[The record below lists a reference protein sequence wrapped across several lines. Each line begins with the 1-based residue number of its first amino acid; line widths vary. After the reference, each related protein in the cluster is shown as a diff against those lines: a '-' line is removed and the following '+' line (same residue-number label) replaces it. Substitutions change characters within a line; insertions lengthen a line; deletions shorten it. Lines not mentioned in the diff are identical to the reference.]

1 MEAVAPAPRAYPG
14 VWQAVRL
21 LLVALGVSVL
31 AQGTLLALKRVG
43 VDPGHPGA
51 QAGASLL
58 TFAVV
63 VAWGIR
69 RSGSTWRDVLP
80 LHPVPL
86 TILAPMAVAVLGVG
100 ILLSEAD
107 NLLRTVLPPPAW
119 LERMFAELA
128 GGRRSLWGSI
138 ALLVVV
144 APMTEEALFRGVILH
159 GFLDR
164 YAVRRA
170 IVVSALLFAVFHLN
184 PWQFVGAATAGVL
197 FAWWRA
203 ATGSL
208 VPGLVCHAL
217 NNAMPI
223 VAANVAGL
231 RIRGYTGVPTGTIEF
246 HPWWFDA
253 LGVALAAGGLWLVA
267 RRLRPLRM
275 PSVPAGQG
283 AGDEPFR

>member
-1 MEAVAPAPRAYPG
+1 MEAVTPAPRAYPG
-14 VWQAVRL
+14 IGQAVRL
-21 LLVALGVSVL
+21 LLLALGVSVA
-31 AQGTLLALKRVG
+31 AQGALLALEQIG
-43 VDPGHPGA
+43 LDPGHPGT
-51 QAGASLL
+51 QAGASLV

-63 VAWGIR
+63 VAYGIR
-69 RSGSTWRDVLP
+69 RSGATWRDVLP
-80 LHPVPL
+80 LGPVPL
-86 TILAPMAVAVLGVG
+86 SLLAPMAVGVLGVG

-128 GGRRSLWGSI
+128 GGRRSLWGSV
-138 ALLVVV
+138 ALLVVA
-144 APMTEEALFRGVILH
+144 APVTEEALFRGVILR
-159 GFLDR
+159 GFLGR

-170 IVVSALLFAVFHLN
+170 VTVSALLFAVFHLN

-231 RIRGYTGVPTGTIEF
+231 RIPGYAGVPAGTVEF

-267 RRLRPLRM
+267 RRLRPL
-275 PSVPAGQG
+275 PVPAAPTGQG
-283 AGDEPFR
+283 AGDVPFR

>member
-1 MEAVAPAPRAYPG
+1 VAAVAPAQRAYPG
-14 VWQAVRL
+14 IWQAVRL
-21 LLVALGVSVL
+21 LLLALGVSVA
-31 AQGTLLALKRVG
+31 AQGALLALKQVG

-51 QAGASLL
+51 QACASLA

-63 VAWGIR
+63 VAYGIR
-69 RSGSTWRDVLP
+69 RSGTGWREVLP
-80 LHPVPL
+80 LGPVPL
-86 TILAPMAVAVLGVG
+86 ALLAPMAVAVLGVG

-138 ALLVVV
+138 ALLVVA
-144 APMTEEALFRGVILH
+144 APLTEEALFRGVILR
-159 GFLDR
+159 GFLGR

-184 PWQFVGAATAGVL
+184 PWQFLGAATAGVL

-223 VAANVAGL
+223 VAANVADL
-231 RIRGYTGVPTGTIEF
+231 RIRGYTGVPTGTVEF

-253 LGVALAAGGLWLVA
+253 LGVALAVGGLWLVA
-267 RRLRPLRM
+267 RRIRLLRV
-275 PSVPAGQG
+275 PSTGQG
-283 AGDEPFR
+283 AGDVPFR

>member
-14 VWQAVRL
+14 FWQAVRL
-21 LLVALGVSVL
+21 LLLALGVSVV
-31 AQGTLLALKRVG
+31 AQGALLALKRVG

-69 RSGSTWRDVLP
+69 RSGSTGRDVLP
-80 LHPVPL
+80 LRPVPL

-100 ILLSEAD
+100 VLLSEAD

-164 YAVRRA
+164 YTVRRA

-231 RIRGYTGVPTGTIEF
+231 RIRGYTGVPTGTVEF

-253 LGVALAAGGLWLVA
+253 LGVALAVGGLWLVA

-275 PSVPAGQG
+275 PSVPAAQG
-283 AGDEPFR
+283 VGDEPFR

>member
-1 MEAVAPAPRAYPG
+1 MEAVTPAPRAYPG
-14 VWQAVRL
+14 IGQAVL
-21 LLVALGVSVL
+21 LLLLALAVSVL
-31 AQGTLLALKRVG
+31 AQGALMALEQIG
-43 VDPGHPGA
+43 LDPSHPGA
-51 QAGASLL
+51 QAGASLF

-63 VAWGIR
+63 VAFGIR
-69 RSGSTWRDVLP
+69 RSGAAWRDVLP
-80 LHPVPL
+80 LRPVPL
-86 TILAPMAVAVLGVG
+86 FLLAPMAVAVLGVG

-138 ALLVVV
+138 ALLVVA
-144 APMTEEALFRGVILH
+144 APVTEEALFRGLILR
-159 GFLDR
+159 GFLAR

-184 PWQFVGAATAGVL
+184 PWQLAGAATAGML

-223 VAANVAGL
+223 IASNVAGL
-231 RIRGYTGVPTGTIEF
+231 RIPGYAGVPTGTVEF

-253 LGVALAAGGLWLVA
+253 LGLVLAAGGLWLVA
-267 RRLRPLRM
+267 RRLRVLPV
-275 PSVPAGQG
+275 PSAPAVQG
-283 AGDEPFR
+283 PGDVPFR

>member
-1 MEAVAPAPRAYPG
+1 MEAVTPTPPAYPG
-14 VWQAVRL
+14 IGQAIRL
-21 LLVALGVSVL
+21 LLLALGVSVV
-31 AQGTLLALKRVG
+31 AQGALLALKQVG

-51 QAGASLL
+51 QAGASLV

-63 VAWGIR
+63 VAYGIR
-69 RSGSTWRDVLP
+69 RSRAAWRDILP
-80 LHPVPL
+80 LGPVPL
-86 TILAPMAVAVLGVG
+86 SLLAPMAVAVLGVG

-138 ALLVVV
+138 ALLVVA
-144 APMTEEALFRGVILH
+144 APVTEEALFRGVILR
-159 GFLDR
+159 GFLGR

-170 IVVSALLFAVFHLN
+170 VIASALLFAVFHLN
-184 PWQFVGAATAGVL
+184 PWQFLGAATAGVL

-231 RIRGYTGVPTGTIEF
+231 RIRGYAGVPAGMVEF

-253 LGVALAAGGLWLVA
+253 LGLALAAGGLWLVA
-267 RRLRPLRM
+267 RRLRLLP
-275 PSVPAGQG
+275 VPAATTDQG
-283 AGDEPFR
+283 AGDVPFR

>member
-1 MEAVAPAPRAYPG
+1 VAAVAPAPPAYPG
-14 VWQAVRL
+14 IWQAVRL
-21 LLVALGVSVL
+21 LLLALGVSVV
-31 AQGTLLALKRVG
+31 AQGALLALKQVG

-51 QAGASLL
+51 QAGASLV
-58 TFAVV
+58 TFAIV
-63 VAWGIR
+63 VAYGIR
-69 RSGSTWRDVLP
+69 RSGSAWRDVLP
-80 LHPVPL
+80 LGPVPL
-86 TILAPMAVAVLGVG
+86 ALLAPMAVAVLGVG

-138 ALLVVV
+138 ALLVVA
-144 APMTEEALFRGVILH
+144 APLTEEALFRGVILR
-159 GFLDR
+159 GFLGR
-164 YAVRRA
+164 YAMRRA

-184 PWQFVGAATAGVL
+184 PWQFLGAATAGVL

-223 VAANVAGL
+223 VAANVADL
-231 RIRGYTGVPTGTIEF
+231 RIRGYTGVPTGTVEF

-253 LGVALAAGGLWLVA
+253 LGVALAVGGLWLVA
-267 RRLRPLRM
+267 RRIRLPRV
-275 PSVPAGQG
+275 PSTGQG
-283 AGDEPFR
+283 AGDVPFR